1 MAKKKTDTRRYAGAG
16 FLFLASACAFLGSFG
31 NMVITGAEENKVD
44 ESVNT
49 QVLDI
54 AEHVQKSIIDASD
67 EDRKKPISELVPA
80 VKTGLPDTS
89 VYFYGDYNNGF
100 CITGYNEKGIR
111 SDDGMKL
118 VGGSSLAENFS
129 CPTDASQMTLMTGP
143 GDNKVAGGADYEEP
157 KLGGGDIFLISS
169 IGAFIGIMGA
179 AASLPY
185 RPLKGDEYVLDYNV
199 PAGSPPK
206 HKPLAQ
212 ALSATGNTTPV
223 VAKKPAVH
231 TVSAPASRIKTLV
244 SRYEAIKSE
253 WASYELDLLKIL
265 EFPALTDMSIPATG
279 KFHKA
284 LYLAGI
290 LAPEDVVKPL
300 SSDEAKRFEDS
311 VLDLEYCFRAMLNEA
326 KRLRWNSYSEKE
338 RSSLRTAK
346 NLLSIALNSASSEN
360 ERQVAYKRLIK
371 EVEGIIVLPEQAMLE
386 LESKISPAIT
396 AGEDSYETNKV

>member
-1 MAKKKTDTRRYAGAG
+1 MAKKTDTRRYAGAG
-16 FLFLASACAFLGSFG
+16 LLFLASAGAFLGSFG

-44 ESVNT
+44 ASVNT
-49 QVLDI
+49 QVSDI
-54 AEHVQKSIIDASD
+54 AEHVQKAIIDASE
-67 EDRKKPISELVPA
+67 EDRKKPISKLVPD

-89 VYFYGDYNNGF
+89 VYFHGDYDNGF

-111 SDDGMKL
+111 SDDGMKFI
-118 VGGSSLAENFS
+118 GGSSLAENFS
-129 CPTDASQMTLMTGP
+129 CPTDASQMTLMNGP
-143 GDNKVAGGADYEEP
+143 GDNKVAGGADYEAP
-157 KLGGGDIFLISS
+157 KLGTGDIFLISS
-169 IGAFIGIMGA
+169 IGAILGIFGA
-179 AASLPY
+179 AASIPY
-185 RPLKGDEYVLDYNV
+185 RPLEGDEYVLDYNV

-212 ALSATGNTTPV
+212 ALSTADSVAAVTTT
-223 VAKKPAVH
+223 KPTIQSA
-231 TVSAPASRIKTLV
+231 SAPSSRIKTLV

-265 EFPALTDMSIPATG
+265 EFPAVTDMSVPATG

-284 LYLAGI
+284 LYLSGI
-290 LAPEDVVKPL
+290 LAPEDVAKPL

-311 VLDLEYCFRAMLNEA
+311 VLDLEYCFRAMLNES

-346 NLLSIALNSASSEN
+346 SLLSIALNSASSEN

-371 EVEGIIVLPEQAMLE
+371 EVEGILVLPEQAILE
-386 LESKISPAIT
+386 LEAKISPAIT
-396 AGEDSYETNKV
+396 NGEPDYVVAKV